1 MGSSPTSLPCIL
13 LTGALG
19 SGKTTILQDLM
30 RRGDM
35 AGTVLIVNEYGEV
48 GLDHL
53 LVSTAVETTLLMDN
67 GCMCCSLRG
76 DVVDTILGLFSAVER
91 GELPPF
97 RRILIETT
105 GLADPVPIV
114 RDITLDPALA
124 GKVHLGAVC
133 TVVDGLLGPGRD
145 AVGENQVAQAD
156 LCILSKDDLA
166 DELELDLIRERTQA
180 LNPVC
185 RLYLKARDGLPTTQA
200 LETTHDKVAEASET
214 GHGKGHAHHSHAS
227 VHGGVASW
235 SIETTQPLDWS
246 RVRQWLDHIYSL
258 HAARMLRMK
267 GILAIDPAQDQS
279 LGQSLAQ
286 DQSQG
291 LLVQA
296 VGPVV
301 SPPKRIDVARADR
314 ATSRLVLIF
323 RDLDARAIAES
334 FVAITNHDPEKE
346 R

>member
-1 MGSSPTSLPCIL
+1 MVTPTASGSRPCIL

-30 RRGDM
+30 RRQDM
-35 AGTVLIVNEYGEV
+35 AGTALIVNEYGEV

-53 LVSTAVETTLLMDN
+53 LVSSAVETTLLMDN

-76 DVVDTILGLFSAVER
+76 DVVDTILGLFTAVER

-105 GLADPVPIV
+105 GLADPIPIV
-114 RDITLDPALA
+114 RDISLDPALA

-156 LCILSKDDLA
+156 ICILTKDDLA
-166 DELELDLIRERTQA
+166 DDLDIDLIRERTQA

-185 RLYLKARDGLPTTQA
+185 RLYMKARDGLPTTQE
-200 LETTHDKVAEASET
+200 LETIHDKAVGASPDT
-214 GHGKGHAHHSHAS
+214 HGAGGHGKGHVHHSH
-227 VHGGVASW
+227 GNVASW
-235 SIETTQPLDWS
+235 SIETQQPLDWS
-246 RVRQWLDHIYSL
+246 GVRQWLDHIYSL

-267 GILAIDPAQDQS
+267 GILAVDGAN
-279 LGQSLAQ
+279 GQS
-286 DQSQG
+286 

-301 SPPKRIDVARADR
+301 SPPKWIDVASQDSD
-314 ATSRLVLIF
+314 TSRLVLIF
-323 RDLDARAIAES
+323 RDLDAKALAES
-334 FVAITNHDPEKE
+334 FVAGTGHDPAKE

>member
-1 MGSSPTSLPCIL
+1 MGPPPASLPCIL

-19 SGKTTILQDLM
+19 SGKTTILQDLI
-30 RRGDM
+30 RRQDM
-35 AGTVLIVNEYGEV
+35 AGTALIVNEYGEV

-53 LVSTAVETTLLMDN
+53 LVSSAVETTLLMDN

-76 DVVDTILGLFSAVER
+76 DVVDTILGLFTAVER
-91 GELPPF
+91 GDLPPF

-105 GLADPVPIV
+105 GLADPIPIV
-114 RDITLDPALA
+114 RDISLDPALA

-156 LCILSKDDLA
+156 ICVLTKDDLA
-166 DELELDLIRERTQA
+166 DELDIDLIRERTQS

-185 RLYLKARDGLPTTQA
+185 RLYMKARDGLPSTKD
-200 LETTHDKVAEASET
+200 LETIHDKAVGASQD
-214 GHGKGHAHHSHAS
+214 GHDNGHMHHAHES

-235 SIETTQPLDWS
+235 SIETQQPLDWS

-258 HAARMLRMK
+258 HGARMLRMK
-267 GILAIDPAQDQS
+267 GILAFDTTK
-279 LGQSLAQ
+279 GQS
-286 DQSQG
+286 

-301 SPPKRIDVARADR
+301 SPPKWIDVSSTDSD
-314 ATSRLVLIF
+314 TSRLVLIF
-323 RDLDARAIAES
+323 RDLDAKALAES
-334 FVAITNHDPEKE
+334 FVAITDHVPAKE

>member
-1 MGSSPTSLPCIL
+1 MAAHSASLPCIL

-30 RRGDM
+30 RREDM
-35 AGTVLIVNEYGEV
+35 AGTALIVNEYGEV

-53 LVSTAVETTLLMDN
+53 LVSSAVETTLLMDN

-76 DVVDTILGLFSAVER
+76 DVVDTILGLFTAVER
-91 GELPPF
+91 GKLPPF

-105 GLADPVPIV
+105 GLADPIPIV
-114 RDITLDPALA
+114 RDISLDPALA

-156 LCILSKDDLA
+156 ICVLTKDDLA
-166 DELELDLIRERTQA
+166 DELDIDHIRERTQA

-185 RLYLKARDGLPTTQA
+185 RLYMKTRDGLPSTRD
-200 LETTHDKVAEASET
+200 LETIHDKAVAASPDEHAT
-214 GHGKGHAHHSHAS
+214 GHQHHSHSSAHDS

-235 SIETTQPLDWS
+235 SIETQQPLEWS
-246 RVRQWLDHIYSL
+246 RVRQWLDNVYSL

-267 GILAIDPAQDQS
+267 GILAVDANK
-279 LGQSLAQ
+279 GQS
-286 DQSQG
+286 

-301 SPPKRIDVARADR
+301 SPPKWIDVSRVDSD
-314 ATSRLVLIF
+314 TSRLVLIF
-323 RDLDARAIAES
+323 RDLDAKALAES
-334 FVAITNHDPEKE
+334 FVAITDYDPAKE